1 MGSVNFNTGF
11 KLGSIKLTKS
21 FCEASSA
28 IVKTEGKTNG
38 TIWGFTNSLA
48 KHGTTLKKK
57 VNKTACE
64 IIRKSR
70 FQTFFVNYLHTYEQ
84 ILYEAI

>member
-48 KHGTTLKKK
+48 KHGTTLKNMKK
-57 VNKTACE
+57 CK
-64 IIRKSR
+64 
-70 FQTFFVNYLHTYEQ
+70 
-84 ILYEAI
+84 